1 MFRSP
6 RFRMRRPWRART
18 SMRFGPPLISP
29 AYMPMGPRRRVV
41 RRWGGGCCLL
51 PGCVLPI
58 TFMLVAVTASLI
70 ALF

>member
-1 MFRSP
+1 
-6 RFRMRRPWRART
+6 
-18 SMRFGPPLISP
+18 MRFGPPLISP